1 MSNRKYPECV
11 LTGCDFNTEWQLN
24 WFIENYGTHENRPLI
39 IADFGMSEQ
48 YLKYVSNH
56 PRVNGVMNL
65 TKTKEQGWFNKPI
78 AMFNSPADKTVWV
91 DTDCEIKTN
100 LNPLFRMIVRNK
112 LNMVEDKPWTKRR
125 KETWHNSGVV
135 GFIGRPEILHTWCN
149 AIRANPNVGDQ
160 EVLHGLLNPIT
171 RITHINDIPSE
182 WNVMRLATDEDGYT
196 GPISIQHH
204 TGSKGKVKIRGLMK
218 IKEVI
223 SKNA

>member
-11 LTGCDFNTEWQLN
+11 LTGCDSNTEWQLN
-24 WFIENYGTHENRPLI
+24 WFIENYGQHEKRPLI

-48 YLKYVSNH
+48 YLKYVSSH
-56 PRVNGVMNL
+56 PRVNGIMNL
-65 TKTKEQGWFNKPI
+65 RKTKEQGWFNKPI
-78 AMFNSPADKTVWV
+78 AMFNSPAVKTVWL

-100 LNPLFRMIVRNK
+100 LNPLFRMIVPNK

-125 KETWHNSGVV
+125 KEIWHNSGVV
-135 GFIGRPEILHTWCN
+135 GFIGRPQILHTWCN
-149 AIRANPNVGDQ
+149 AIRDNPNIGDQ
-160 EVLHGLLNPIT
+160 EVLHTLLNPIM

-204 TGSKGKVKIRGLMK
+204 TGAKGKVKIKGLMK

>member
-56 PRVNGVMNL
+56 PRVNGIMNL

-91 DTDCEIKTN
+91 DTDCEIKTS